1 MLFNSFQF
9 ILFFILV
16 TVVYYCLPQKMRWVL
31 LLGASY
37 YFYMCW
43 RVELIVLIIFSTF
56 ANYLLSLLIYREKDK
71 RQKRRYLIISLII
84 NFGLLFFFKY
94 ALFFNDT
101 IVSLYGAGSH
111 IWYSLTGSGQAT
123 VQKVQGLKDFDII
136 LPMGISFYTFQAA
149 SYTIDV
155 YKRKIKPIR
164 HYGIFSLFISFFPQ
178 LVAGP
183 IERSENLLP
192 QFFQKHS
199 FDKERVLQGCKIMAL
214 GYFKKI
220 VSADR
225 VAIAVNTVYNSVESY
240 NGLYLVLATLLFT
253 FQIYCDFSGYSDI
266 AMGSARVLG
275 FDLMQNFK
283 KPYFACSIK
292 EFWRRWH
299 VSLSTWFMDYVY
311 IPLGGNRDG
320 KAKQCCNLMTTF
332 LVSGLW
338 HGANWTFVL
347 WGGIHGVYQVFGILT
362 EKIRNRFWKKI
373 HLQKSI
379 LRSVLGWGLTFL
391 LVAFGWIFFR
401 ANSISDGFYV
411 VRHLLWDV
419 SSWGDAQ
426 YLYHMVTEIGL
437 NLYELKMV
445 GNAIL
450 ILMVAEFYSGSV
462 SVFDHWEGKP
472 YLLRLGFYVLIGS
485 IIVMAGVYDS
495 AGEFIYFQF

>member
-16 TVVYYCLPQKMRWVL
+16 TVSYYCLPHKMRWVL
-31 LLGASY
+31 LLCASY

-43 RVELIVLIIFSTF
+43 RVELIILIIFSTF
-56 ANYLLSLLIYREKDK
+56 INYLISLLIYRERKEK
-71 RQKRRYLIISLII
+71 QKKRYLILSLII

-101 IVSLYGAGSH
+101 FVSLYGVGVR
-111 IWYSLTGSGQAT
+111 ILAT
-123 VQKVQGLKDFDII
+123 LANQQVVARQIQGLKDFDVI

-155 YKRKIKPIR
+155 YKGKIKPIR

-192 QFFQKHS
+192 QFFEKHT
-199 FDKERVLQGCKIMAL
+199 FDKERALEGCKLMAL

-220 VSADR
+220 VIADR
-225 VAIAVNTVYNSVESY
+225 VAVAVNTVYNSVESY
-240 NGLYLVLATLLFT
+240 SGLYLVLATVLFT

-283 KPYFACSIK
+283 KPYLACSIK

-311 IPLGGNRDG
+311 IPLGGNREG
-320 KAKQCCNLMTTF
+320 KGKQCCNLMTTF

-362 EKIRNRFWKKI
+362 ENVRKRFWKKI
-373 HLQKSI
+373 HLEKSI
-379 LRSVLGWGLTFL
+379 LQSFLGWGLTFL

-401 ANSISDGFYV
+401 ANSISDAFYV
-411 VRHLLWDV
+411 TRHFLWDFAK
-419 SSWGDAQ
+419 WDDTQ
-426 YLYHMVTEIGL
+426 YLYHVVTEMGL
-437 NLYELKMV
+437 NLFELKLV
-445 GNAIL
+445 GYAIL
-450 ILMVAEFYSGSV
+450 ILLGAEFLSGKA
-462 SVFDHWEGKP
+462 SVFAYWEKKQ

-485 IIVMAGVYDS
+485 IILMAGVYDS